1 MALSGEPEDTYRTD
15 EAVVE
20 LFLQDEH
27 LLRWLKMARE
37 KIPFQGL
44 PARICWLG
52 YGDRARARLKC
63 NQIGRQWRVGG
74 ADRDRP

>member
-1 MALSGEPEDTYRTD
+1 MALSGEPEDIYRTD

-27 LLRWLKMARE
+27 LHRWLKLARE

-44 PARICWLG
+44 PDRICWLG
-52 YGDRARARLKC
+52 YGNRARARLRY
-63 NQIGRQWRVGG
+63 NRMFASGEL
-74 ADRDRP
+74 